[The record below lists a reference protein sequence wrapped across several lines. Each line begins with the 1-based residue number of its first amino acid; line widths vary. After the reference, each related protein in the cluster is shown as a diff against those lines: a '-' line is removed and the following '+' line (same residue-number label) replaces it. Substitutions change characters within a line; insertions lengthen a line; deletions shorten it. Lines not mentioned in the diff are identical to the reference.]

1 MARERQRT
9 YFAVIG
15 APEVRN
21 AHSTGAR
28 PARDLFVNLR
38 YERISCMDGT
48 IAVTSDVRWLGVN
61 DHDTELFEAIWPLPQ
76 GVCYNSYL
84 MIDEKITLIDT
95 VKGNYF
101 GQFLEKL
108 RRDLPEGRSVDYLV
122 VNHMEPDHSGSLGV
136 LLELYP
142 GMRIIGNKKTADLLN
157 NFYGIT
163 DNIRVVADGDTLDT
177 GRHKLR
183 FFTTP
188 MVHWPESMVT
198 YDHTDRVLFSSDIFG
213 GFGVLSGG
221 IFDDEV
227 NLGHFEDEILR
238 YFSNIVG
245 KYSTMAQKAI
255 RRLDGIEIAVIAPA
269 HGPVFRKNPRYI
281 VDLYDRWSRYEGE
294 DGAVV
299 AYASMYRNTEKMA
312 EAVARSLA
320 VEGICCVRLHNV
332 SKTHLSYLIRD
343 TAKLFPLMD
352 LFVRHLD
359 HRMMQHRILGIFG
372 SYSWSG
378 GALKDLKGFA
388 GEGKWNVVQ
397 PTIEAK
403 SAPTDDNLDACREL
417 GSNIAGELRKKE
429 G

>member
-1 MARERQRT
+1 MDRT
-9 YFAVIG
+9 V
-15 APEVRN
+15 
-21 AHSTGAR
+21 S
-28 PARDLFVNLR
+28 
-38 YERISCMDGT
+38 
-48 IAVTSDVRWLGVN
+48 VTPDVLWLGVN
-61 DHDTELFEAIWPLPQ
+61 DHDTDLFEAIWPLPQ

-84 MIDEKITLIDT
+84 VVDEKITLIDT

-101 GQFLEKL
+101 GQFLEKIK
-108 RRDLPEGRSVDYLV
+108 RALPKGRSIDYLV
-122 VNHMEPDHSGSLGV
+122 VNHMEPDHSGSLKV
-136 LLELYP
+136 LLELHP
-142 GMRIIGNKKTADLLN
+142 EMQIIGNKKTADLLN

-163 DNIRVVADGDTLDT
+163 SNVRVVADSDTLDT
-177 GRHKLR
+177 GKHTLQ

-213 GFGVLSGG
+213 GFGVLNGG

-227 NLGHFEDEILR
+227 NLAHFEDEILR

-255 RRLDGIEIAVIAPA
+255 RRLDDIEIAVIAPA
-269 HGPVFRKNPRYI
+269 HGPVFRKNPKYI
-281 VDLYDRWSRYEGE
+281 VDLYDKWSRYEGE
-294 DGAVV
+294 EGAVV

-343 TAKLFPLMD
+343 TWRYKAVVLGSCTYNAKLFPLMD

-378 GALKDLKGFA
+378 GALKDLEGFA
-388 GEGKWNVVQ
+388 GQGKWNVIQ

-403 SAPTDDNLDACREL
+403 SAPTEENLDDCRQL
-417 GSNIAGELRKKE
+417 GKNIAAELRKK
-429 G
+429 